1 VISETQVEADVTW
14 LLTSAHDIA
23 QARAD
28 MIVLE
33 QGLKRIKA
41 VAMAEHKALPI
52 SAQEREAYAAPSYEA
67 ALAGLREAIYRYE
80 KLRAERDA
88 RSARIEAWRSIE
100 ATRRSVRL

>member
-1 VISETQVEADVTW
+1 MITVQQIDADVSW
-14 LLTSAHDIA
+14 LLSSADDIA

-41 VAMAEHKALPI
+41 VEMSAHKALPI
-52 SAQEREAYAAPSYEA
+52 SAQEREAYASPAYDA
-67 ALAGLREAIYRYE
+67 ALSGLREAIYRYE

-100 ATRRSVRL
+100 ATRRSVKL